1 MVRREAETMT
11 EPTTAACE
19 WCGRAVAQNPEG
31 RWYAVKG
38 EERGYDPLTCDA
50 SDDCHPDMPP
60 FKQGEDC
67 PFLRDWVH
75 FCDLG
80 RWHKGSHHCPCGLKV
95 PRGR

>member
-1 MVRREAETMT
+1 MVTDS
-11 EPTTAACE
+11 AATV
-19 WCGRAVAQNPEG
+19 G
-31 RWYAVKG
+31 
-38 EERGYDPLTCDA
+38 
-50 SDDCHPDMPP
+50 HPDMPP

-80 RWHKGSHHCPCGLKV
+80 RRHKGAHHCPCGLEV